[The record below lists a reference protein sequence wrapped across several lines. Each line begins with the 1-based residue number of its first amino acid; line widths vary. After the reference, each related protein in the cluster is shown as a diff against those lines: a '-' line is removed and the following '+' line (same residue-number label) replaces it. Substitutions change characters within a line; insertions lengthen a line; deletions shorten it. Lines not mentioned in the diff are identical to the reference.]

1 MNTKLILSFII
12 SITAIQI
19 AFADGDNSK
28 YIFSGSGC
36 PKNFG
41 NILLTGKNAHGLVS
55 TYLDLCSEAGSM
67 CLDPMFPNLKIK
79 DSNKTRCENAKKKLV
94 DLYPNY
100 LKELTP
106 NSPLKPESPPEGIVA
121 IAPQKAIPPI
131 PPIPP
136 QNLHKEEKHAAL
148 GCARKDQYVFCSDDQ
163 IYEKV
168 TPAVAVHLQKKLEQ
182 SFDSKRSTQKK
193 EVSETS
199 NINNQTNMGTGF
211 EK

>member
-1 MNTKLILSFII
+1 MNTKLILSFLI
-12 SITAIQI
+12 SITATQL
-19 AFADGDNSK
+19 AFAERDNSK
-28 YIFSGSGC
+28 YIFNGSGC

-41 NILLTGKNAHGLVS
+41 TILLTGKNAHGPVS

-79 DSNKTRCENAKKKLV
+79 DSNKTRCENAKNKLV
-94 DLYPNY
+94 ELYPNY

-106 NSPLKPESPPEGIVA
+106 NSPLIPEAPPEGSVA

-136 QNLHKEEKHAAL
+136 QNFHKEEKYSAL
-148 GCARKDQYVFCSDDQ
+148 GCARKDQYVFCSDNE

-168 TPAVAVHLQKKLEQ
+168 NPAVAVHLQKKLEQ
-182 SFDSKRSTQKK
+182 SLDSKRSNQKK

-199 NINNQTNMGTGF
+199 NINNQINIGTGI